1 MKNTATNS
9 VITLGDL
16 GTGFVQAENGAINV
30 QADPD
35 LKLTYLAGGNAYSGK
50 IQIKSTNTDKVLA
63 EMNAINMYDTLGRYI
78 GTAMNCLL
86 PNLA

>member
-1 MKNTATNS
+1 MKNTASNA

-30 QADPD
+30 QVEPD

-50 IQIKSTNTDKVLA
+50 IQIKGTSSGTVLA
-63 EMNAINMYDTLGRYI
+63 EVDAINLYDTLGRYI
-78 GTAMNCLL
+78 GTALNCLL
-86 PNLA
+86 PALA